1 MSEAERLVE
10 VYQCSGDLK
19 AQIIK
24 SWLESRSIP
33 CILKSHAAPS
43 VHIFTVNGMGEV
55 KILVPEPMAK
65 DAMKT
70 ELFHDKLVS
79 NTGVFTMRVSRWQE

>member
-19 AQIIK
+19 AQVIK
-24 SWLESRSIP
+24 SLLESRSIP

-43 VHIFTVNGMGEV
+43 VHIFTANGMGEV
-55 KILVPEPMAK
+55 KILVPESMAE
-65 DAMKT
+65 DA
-70 ELFHDKLVS
+70 
-79 NTGVFTMRVSRWQE
+79 RRIIR